1 MEVYT
6 CERPFCL
13 DDGIVQMKELR
24 FRWRGK
30 VIFLKNGMMKDLCLR
45 HAEEVA
51 KDNILITSGN
61 WKGA

>member
-1 MEVYT
+1 
-6 CERPFCL
+6 
-13 DDGIVQMKELR
+13 MKELR

-45 HAEEVA
+45 HAEEVE